1 MSIATTVE
9 SKSAVSDEDDA
20 MPVAI
25 DPEPTVVVITPTME
39 TLQPPSTSHIPNHLD
54 HG

>member
-39 TLQPPSTSHIPNHLD
+39 TLQPPSTSRIPNHLD